1 MELGPRARP
10 LHMRTQ
16 NHLKSIQVL
25 ELLYQHELDV
35 RLGEVAM
42 NCTALILMEE
52 KTSRE
57 Q

>member
-16 NHLKSIQVL
+16 THLKLIQVL